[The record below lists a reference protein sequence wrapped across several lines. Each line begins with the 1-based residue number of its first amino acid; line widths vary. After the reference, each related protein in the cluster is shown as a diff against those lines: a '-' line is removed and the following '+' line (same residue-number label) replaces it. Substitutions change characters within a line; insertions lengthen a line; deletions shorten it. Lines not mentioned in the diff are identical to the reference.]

1 MTQPEVIESSAGF
14 GGIDLDASLSKFSSW
29 QNEPPPPPFTAAS
42 SSSSILVRERTIKL
56 PETHIFTPVKSTS
69 PVSREVINRDESPS
83 KIVVKE
89 YHDIEYSLEPKRI
102 ESKVEIENE
111 FDDFQSFESNPPPTS
126 APAVMLPSLGILE
139 PQKVEI
145 PKINSEISWPNPGSV
160 NIDDD
165 DFDFMN
171 MSKTS
176 SEVKA
181 PSFDIS
187 IDNSAK
193 VQLSEKKKEFSKPVI
208 GNSPSKHPPMD
219 EDDDDFADFQA
230 APVNQF
236 SAINNS
242 KPNTSAS
249 LNEFD
254 KFSNFHPVMQFSEPN
269 PPPPPQQQQQPEK
282 KQNSN
287 ESLTLSPSKLASSMK
302 NHDFSQK
309 PSWISSI
316 DDDEVKRIEA
326 AFPKCKVSPRPQQ
339 KNISN
344 DEDDWTDFVCAPTSS
359 APTSNQNHHQNV
371 SSSQASDDWS
381 DFVSVP
387 PPTVNSISSQI
398 LNKPN
403 FTSWNQPS
411 RPYVHHATSF
421 LSSEPRNY
429 NSSNTSRSGM
439 TITNN
444 FNYHNQQNG
453 ISTIIPDLQFSMPKN
468 LINLPSTRSGGGSEN
483 AGKK

>member
-1 MTQPEVIESSAGF
+1 MTQSEVESGSGLD
-14 GGIDLDASLSKFSSW
+14 GIDIDAGLSKFTSW
-29 QNEPPPPPFTAAS
+29 QNDAPPPSFTSAS
-42 SSSSILVRERTIKL
+42 SSSIIVRERTIKL

-69 PVSREVINRDESPS
+69 PVSREVISRDESPS

-89 YHDIEYSLEPKRI
+89 YHDIEYSLEPKRS
-102 ESKVEIENE
+102 EKVEIENE
-111 FDDFQSFESNPPPTS
+111 FDDFQSAPT
-126 APAVMLPSLGILE
+126 PQPVMMPSLTILE

-145 PKINSEISWPNPGSV
+145 PKTNSEISWPNPGNV
-160 NIDDD
+160 IVDD
-165 DFDFMN
+165 DFGFMN
-171 MSKTS
+171 MPAATN
-176 SEVKA
+176 
-181 PSFDIS
+181 DLS
-187 IDNSAK
+187 IDIPAAAATKSQTN
-193 VQLSEKKKEFSKPVI
+193 EKKKEFSKPVI
-208 GNSPSKHPPMD
+208 GNSPSKHPPVD

-230 APVNQF
+230 APVNQY
-236 SAINNS
+236 SAIKNS
-242 KPNTSAS
+242 KPDATAS
-249 LNEFD
+249 FNDFE
-254 KFSNFHPVMQFSEPN
+254 KYSNSHPVMQFSVESN
-269 PPPPPQQQQQPEK
+269 PPEK
-282 KQNSN
+282 KQNTN
-287 ESLTLSPSKLASSMK
+287 EPLTLSPSKLANTMK

-339 KNISN
+339 KIISTT
-344 DEDDWTDFVCAPTSS
+344 DEDDWTDFVGATTS
-359 APTSNQNHHQNV
+359 APSNQSYQNV
-371 SSSQASDDWS
+371 TMQNHQSADDWS

-421 LSSEPRNY
+421 LSSEPKNY

-444 FNYHNQQNG
+444 FNYHHQQNG

-468 LINLPSTRSGGGSEN
+468 LINLPSTRSGGGSESS
-483 AGKK
+483 GKK